1 MATSSVQMM
10 YKFCEDIIM
19 SWTMDSVISRSLA
32 ILLLCYLKENVYK
45 NIPQSIEPKQ
55 NIQGCILNAK
65 TAIPHKVASS
75 MWKTVDACIAEHGEH
90 FQNVLCKSVSIISIV
105 NIY

>member
-1 MATSSVQMM
+1 MA
-10 YKFCEDIIM
+10 
-19 SWTMDSVISRSLA
+19 SVISRSLNA

-45 NIPQSIEPKQ
+45 NNPQPIDEPKQ

-65 TAIPHKVASS
+65 TEIPHKVASS

-90 FQNVLCKSVSIISIV
+90 FQHLMCKSVSIISIV
-105 NIY
+105 K